1 MIHWLSGSI
10 FFSFKTI
17 DYTRSTTLA
26 IVFENRTGILKE
38 SVDDVGGGKP
48 FTLNLWVDQ
57 VHLSPCDAI
66 SVTTD
71 CAETEEE
78 INQPPAVNQP
88 PDPIVNLEPETQTIA
103 TQNSLLTESE
113 VNEVITVSGRLD
125 KILTITNPFDVPIV
139 LSFHLLNE
147 GRVSERFAI
156 GSQGNSSIMKLSS
169 LDPDKYTVVYRE
181 SVRMAV
187 KKAIEQIDQSITIA
201 PKTSQSLLIVNKGD
215 DDEQLIVRL
224 QNRRLF
230 P

>member
-1 MIHWLSGSI
+1 MLILSL
-10 FFSFKTI
+10 
-17 DYTRSTTLA
+17 R
-26 IVFENRTGILKE
+26 LK
-38 SVDDVGGGKP
+38 
-48 FTLNLWVDQ
+48 
-57 VHLSPCDAI
+57 
-66 SVTTD
+66 
-71 CAETEEE
+71 
-78 INQPPAVNQP
+78 
-88 PDPIVNLEPETQTIA
+88 TIA

-156 GSQGNSSIMKLSS
+156 GSQGNSSIMKPSS

-187 KKAIEQIDQSITIA
+187 KKAIEQSDQSITIA
-201 PKTSQSLLIVNKGD
+201 LKTSQSLLIVNKGD

-224 QNRRLF
+224 QKQASVSIVAEPTFTTQGGGGGGGCFIATASFGSIDHPFVQDFVWFRDQVLMKTESGLKAVQWYYTYAPPWLKLLKQVLLYNG
-230 P
+230 